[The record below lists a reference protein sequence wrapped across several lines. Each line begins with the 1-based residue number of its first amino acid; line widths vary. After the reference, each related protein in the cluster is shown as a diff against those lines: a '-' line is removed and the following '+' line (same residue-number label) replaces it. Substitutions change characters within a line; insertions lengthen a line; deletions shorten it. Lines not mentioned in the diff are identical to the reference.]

1 MENKGRDRQGMGS
14 GNRILSQGNTR
25 NQTLLHPLTLYPGVL
40 MTRRESPYAAFIDT
54 ESHRR

>member
-1 MENKGRDRQGMGS
+1 MGS